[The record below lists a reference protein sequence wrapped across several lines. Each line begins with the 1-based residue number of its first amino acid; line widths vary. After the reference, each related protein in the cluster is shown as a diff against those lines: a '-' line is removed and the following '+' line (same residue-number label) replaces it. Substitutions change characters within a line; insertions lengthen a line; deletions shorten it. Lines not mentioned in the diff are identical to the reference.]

1 MSEAKKNILV
11 TGGAGFIGSNLVK
24 ALLSDD
30 RTSKIRVLDN
40 FATGFLKNIKPFE
53 SHPKFEFIE
62 GDIRN
67 YDVCRA
73 AVEDI
78 DLISHQAAL
87 GSVPRSI
94 KDPLTTHAVNLSG
107 TLHIF
112 NAAIENNIK
121 RVVFA
126 SSSSVYGDNPQL
138 PKLEQNIGL
147 PLSPYAATKYMT
159 EVYASVFAHNFPFE
173 YIGLR
178 YFNIYGPNQ
187 DPHGAYAAVIP
198 LFFKAAIEE
207 NPPIINGDGSN
218 SRDFTYVDNA
228 VEANILALFTD
239 RTEAVNQVFNIAC
252 AERTTLTELWQN
264 IKTISGCSTDA
275 SYGPNRPGDIPHSL
289 ASIEKAQIL
298 LGYTGKIKLN
308 EGLTKAFEFYKHQLN
323 Q

>member
-73 AVEDI
+73 AVKDI

-138 PKLEQNIGL
+138 PKIEQNIGL

-159 EVYASVFAHNFPFE
+159 EVYASVFARNFPFE

-178 YFNIYGPNQ
+178 YFNIY
-187 DPHGAYAAVIP
+187 
-198 LFFKAAIEE
+198 
-207 NPPIINGDGSN
+207 GSN

>member
-308 EGLTKAFEFYKHQLN
+308 EGLAKAFEFYKHQLN